1 VDHQPTTIRKGPPR
15 GQARQHH
22 GDTLFF
28 KGRFSTHAVHGSRQH
43 GFRHW
48 GAAQIAYLLDEHLP
62 NMETILLALQQVR
75 AGQTVLDRSIV
86 DTLVRRHEGLLIDD
100 LTIRELGVLEFLT
113 HGLSNRGIAAELSLS
128 VKDIERY
135 ITTIF
140 RKLKLDNGGRPDRRV
155 SAALAFQRA

>member
-1 VDHQPTTIRKGPPR
+1 
-15 GQARQHH
+15 
-22 GDTLFF
+22 
-28 KGRFSTHAVHGSRQH
+28 
-43 GFRHW
+43 
-48 GAAQIAYLLDEHLP
+48 
-62 NMETILLALQQVR
+62 METILLALQQVR